1 MKKLISLVLALV
13 LAASL
18 LVACS
23 SGSASKSLTIAVPND
38 TTNEA
43 RALLLLE
50 ANGLI
55 KLKDNA
61 GLTATIQT
69 VRVLPLPNWI
79 LSKILTISQLK
90 KLRLLSFRLC

>member
-55 KLKDNA
+55 KLKA
-61 GLTATIQT
+61 GAGIAAT
-69 VRVLPLPNWI
+69 
-79 LSKILTISQLK
+79 
-90 KLRLLSFRLC
+90 KLDIVEQNTPINGPITSIPIIIPPHIF